1 MRAIRRGD
9 WKLVFDMQE
18 HGQLYNLAED
28 PVELNNLFNH
38 PDYADIQSTMLAKL
52 LVFRQV

>member
-1 MRAIRRGD
+1 MRAMRHGD

-28 PVELNNLFNH
+28 
-38 PDYADIQSTMLAKL
+38 S
-52 LVFRQV
+52 R